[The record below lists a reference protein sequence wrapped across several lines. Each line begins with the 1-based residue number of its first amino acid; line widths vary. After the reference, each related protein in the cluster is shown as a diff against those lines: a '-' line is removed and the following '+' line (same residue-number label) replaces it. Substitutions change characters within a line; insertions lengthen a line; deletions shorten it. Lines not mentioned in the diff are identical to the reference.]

1 MSNNTAPAGIPVGAR
16 SWVGRIVHDAGA
28 AFRHRVPRL
37 FLLAH
42 VSLLTSTVV
51 LIAKAVVL
59 VVAPSWFLLANVAFA
74 TGVLVTKIVVLSHW
88 RRGRTRA
95 PTERAH
101 VARQLYA
108 WTGIAALALGSLYIV
123 MCLPTVFGERMSGTH
138 DLWAGIIIAAVAF
151 TELVLCIIGLVTG
164 RRDADPLASSIRRL
178 NLCSALVLIV
188 LAQSALLSAITPE
201 AQTLNGFTGIAFGAL
216 VVMLGAGPL
225 HRHREV
231 LRRPLQNIPA

>member
-1 MSNNTAPAGIPVGAR
+1 MNDNTAPAGIPAGVR
-16 SWVGRIVHDAGA
+16 SWARHIVRDVGA

-51 LIAKAVVL
+51 LIAKGVLL
-59 VVAPSWFLLANVAFA
+59 VVAPSWFLLANVVFA
-74 TGVLVTKIVVLSHW
+74 TGILATKIMVLLNW
-88 RRGRTRA
+88 RLGRKRT
-95 PTERAH
+95 PTERAR

-108 WTGIAALALGSLYIV
+108 RTGIAVLALGIVYVV
-123 MCLPTVFGERMSGTH
+123 MCLPTVFGERMSGTQE
-138 DLWAGIIIAAVAF
+138 LWAGIVIAAVAF
-151 TELVLCIIGLVTG
+151 TELVLCIIGLITG

-178 NLCSALVLIV
+178 NLCSTLVLIV
-188 LAQSALLSAITPE
+188 LAQSALLSAIAPE
-201 AQTLNGFTGIAFGAL
+201 SQTLNGFTGIAFGAL

-231 LRRPLQNIPA
+231 LRRPVQNIPA